1 MKLLRFNEDL
11 RQWFDPSHPKGGW
24 KRINTKGEVV
34 GPCAREPG
42 EAKPKCMSNEKIAS
56 LSKKERA
63 AAVRAKRKHD
73 PNPERKGK
81 PINVSNYG
89 KGKLSE
95 GMEQLDEKSTPTNP
109 KLWSRAKALARSKFD
124 VYPSAYANGWAA
136 KWYKSKGGGWKS
148 MNEAADK
155 DPREYNYEGDMTKS
169 DLRSIMAN
177 AQKIHDMLEDDTN
190 LPEWVQ
196 SKVTLAED
204 YISTVANYLTAEM
217 NEEKMPE
224 LKRLGS
230 NPGKFKKLV
239 ARVLGQRAAKKIDGT
254 DGSRIMAKAKKGGNT
269 DLFRQGSFIKNFYGE
284 ETVKEEMHDKLKPQS
299 ADTGLLTPD
308 QEKRAK
314 MRARIAG
321 RPFPNDVDVMWASRT
336 GEANEEAAPV
346 VEEKKMGKP
355 FRTPGGPKKFAVYVK
370 NPESGNVKKV
380 TFGDPNLSIKRDNP
394 ERRKSF
400 RARHNCENPGP
411 RTKARYWSC
420 RQWRAGAKVEA

>member
-1 MKLLRFNEDL
+1 MKLLRLNEGL

-95 GMEQLDEKSTPTNP
+95 NMEQLDEKSTPTNP

-196 SKVTLAED
+196 SKVTLV
-204 YISTVANYLTAEM
+204 S
-217 NEEKMPE
+217 
-224 LKRLGS
+224 S
-230 NPGKFKKLV
+230 
-239 ARVLGQRAAKKIDGT
+239 
-254 DGSRIMAKAKKGGNT
+254 S
-269 DLFRQGSFIKNFYGE
+269 
-284 ETVKEEMHDKLKPQS
+284 
-299 ADTGLLTPD
+299 
-308 QEKRAK
+308 
-314 MRARIAG
+314 
-321 RPFPNDVDVMWASRT
+321 
-336 GEANEEAAPV
+336 
-346 VEEKKMGKP
+346 
-355 FRTPGGPKKFAVYVK
+355 
-370 NPESGNVKKV
+370 
-380 TFGDPNLSIKRDNP
+380 
-394 ERRKSF
+394 
-400 RARHNCENPGP
+400 
-411 RTKARYWSC
+411 
-420 RQWRAGAKVEA
+420 

>member
-1 MKLLRFNEDL
+1 
-11 RQWFDPSHPKGGW
+11 
-24 KRINTKGEVV
+24 
-34 GPCAREPG
+34 
-42 EAKPKCMSNEKIAS
+42 
-56 LSKKERA
+56 
-63 AAVRAKRKHD
+63 
-73 PNPERKGK
+73 
-81 PINVSNYG
+81 
-89 KGKLSE
+89 
-95 GMEQLDEKSTPTNP
+95 MEQLDEKSTPTNP

-177 AQKIHDMLEDDTN
+177 AQRIHDMLEDDTN

-239 ARVLGQRAAKKIDGT
+239 ARILGQRAAKKIDGT
-254 DGSRIMAKAKKGGNT
+254 DGSRIMAKAKKEGNT
-269 DLFRQGSFIKNFYGE
+269 DLYRKGSFIKNFYGE

-308 QEKRAK
+308 QEKKAK
-314 MRARIAG
+314 MRARLAG

>member
-1 MKLLRFNEDL
+1 VTLLRFSEDL
-11 RQWFDPSHPKGGW
+11 RKWFDPKHPEGGW

-95 GMEQLDEKSTPTNP
+95 DMEQLDEKSVPTNP
-109 KLWSRAKALARSKFD
+109 ELWSKAKSLARSKFD

-148 MNEAADK
+148 MNEENTK

-217 NEEKMPE
+217 NEEVKPE

-239 ARVLGQRAAKKIDGT
+239 ARILGQRAAKKIDGT
-254 DGSRIMAKAKKGGNT
+254 DGERIMAKAKKDGNT
-269 DLFRQGSFIKNFYGE
+269 NLFRQGSFIKNFYGE
-284 ETVKEEMHDKLKPQS
+284 DVNEARYSRRVPAGQRLLKQIGEYEKRQQQGMEAAKKKEEQKPVKEEKSL
-299 ADTGLLTPD
+299 
-308 QEKRAK
+308 
-314 MRARIAG
+314 
-321 RPFPNDVDVMWASRT
+321 
-336 GEANEEAAPV
+336 
-346 VEEKKMGKP
+346 GKP

>member
-1 MKLLRFNEDL
+1 MTLLRFSEDL
-11 RQWFDPSHPKGGW
+11 RKWFDPKHPEGGW

-42 EAKPKCMSNEKIAS
+42 ESKPKCMSNQKIAS

-95 GMEQLDEKSTPTNP
+95 GMEQLDEKSVPTNP
-109 KLWSRAKALARSKFD
+109 ELWSKAKSLARSKFD

-148 MNEAADK
+148 MNEQSSDK

-169 DLRSIMAN
+169 DLRSIIAN
-177 AQKIHDMLEDDTN
+177 AQKVHDMLEDDTN

-217 NEEKMPE
+217 NEEVKPE

-239 ARVLGQRAAKKIDGT
+239 ARILGKKAAKKIDGT
-254 DGSRIMAKAKKGGNT
+254 DGERIMAKANKDGNN
-269 DLFRQGSFIKNFYGE
+269 DLFRQGSFIKNFYGKDVAE
-284 ETVKEEMHDKLKPQS
+284 ARYSRRVPAGQRLLKQIGEYERRQQQGMEAAKKKEQEPKKEVKEEKKL
-299 ADTGLLTPD
+299 
-308 QEKRAK
+308 
-314 MRARIAG
+314 
-321 RPFPNDVDVMWASRT
+321 
-336 GEANEEAAPV
+336 
-346 VEEKKMGKP
+346 GKP

-370 NPESGNVKKV
+370 NPESGNTKKV
-380 TFGDPNLSIKRDNP
+380 TFGDPNLSIKRDDP

-400 RARHNCENPGP
+400 RARHNCDDPGP